1 MAKTVRKILSP
12 ETVKTVDGILENRHQ
27 SREHQKQE
35 RQNNDRLLTPDGSA
49 DVTNPEVQAG
59 RRMTRQEFIRR
70 LQKLNSN
77 LKYHQSKNFP
87 KQGGVYMVGY
97 RRDNLLGT
105 LEYGEW
111 FVCGIPHEVIPE
123 FSVRLTKPTV
133 VPSTIAPV
141 WDTMNQVDGMER
153 GWRAVLLKLLMEG
166 LLTPAQIDKEF
177 QISKGRSSQ
186 LWQRAVN

>member
-12 ETVKTVDGILENRHQ
+12 ETVKAADRILEHRHQ

-35 RQNNDRLLTPDGSA
+35 RRTNDRLLAPDGSA

-59 RRMTRQEFIRR
+59 RRMTRQEFVRR
-70 LQKLNSN
+70 LQKLNRN

-97 RRDNLLGT
+97 RRDNLVGT

-111 FVCGIPHEVIPE
+111 FVCGIPHEVINE
-123 FSVRLTKPTV
+123 FSVRLTKPV
-133 VPSTIAPV
+133 VIPSAIDPV
-141 WDTMNQVDGMER
+141 WEMMNQVDGMER
-153 GWRAVLLKLLMEG
+153 GWRAVLLKLLMDG
-166 LLTPAQIDKEF
+166 LLTPTQIDQEF

-186 LWQRAVN
+186 LWQKAVN